1 MAYSFLVRYLC
12 VEFACRTGVIL
23 TGIFLVKVI
32 AAISD
37 FFSREG
43 SGKKEIFTKGLPIIK
58 KKERGGGGAI
68 EISCCLSIAPPQ
80 IKKALQSL

>member
-1 MAYSFLVRYLC
+1 MTFSA
-12 VEFACRTGVIL
+12 VEGC
-23 TGIFLVKVI
+23 
-32 AAISD
+32 
-37 FFSREG
+37 
-43 SGKKEIFTKGLPIIK
+43 GKKEIFTKGVGNNQ